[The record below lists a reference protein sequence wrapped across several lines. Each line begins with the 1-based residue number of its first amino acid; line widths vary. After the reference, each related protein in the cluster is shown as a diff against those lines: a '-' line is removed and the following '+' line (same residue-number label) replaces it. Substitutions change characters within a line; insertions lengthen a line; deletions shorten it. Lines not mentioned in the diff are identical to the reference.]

1 MNYVKKIRFKA
12 LCYTDYKGYNGLFEI
27 NRYFSNG
34 LNIKAMKKIIFSLFM
49 IFGLGYFSNA
59 QSFRGPDKSPMDV
72 AYLPDN
78 FAHDR
83 KAGEEVV
90 AKVYYSRPNKADRVV
105 FGGIVPFGKVW
116 RVGAN
121 EAVEFKAFQDITLGG
136 KALSAGTYSLFA
148 IPNEGEWTIIINSDL
163 DYWGAFKYDESKDV
177 LRISVPSK
185 SIEEP
190 IESFSIRFEESEA
203 GKGVMRM
210 GWDKTMVEIPV
221 SY

>member
-1 MNYVKKIRFKA
+1 
-12 LCYTDYKGYNGLFEI
+12 
-27 NRYFSNG
+27 
-34 LNIKAMKKIIFSLFM
+34 MKKYILSL
-49 IFGLGYFSNA
+49 ILLVGIGYGSQA

-83 KAGEEVV
+83 KAGEEVI
-90 AKVYYSRPNKADRVV
+90 AKAYYSRPNKSDRVV

-116 RVGAN
+116 RLGAN
-121 EAVEFKAFQDITLGG
+121 EAVEFKAFKDITLGG
-136 KALSAGTYSLFA
+136 ENLKAGTYSMFA
-148 IPNEGEWTIIINSDL
+148 IPGESEWTIIINSDL

-177 LRISVPSK
+177 IRFSVPAK
-185 SIEEP
+185 STEEVV
-190 IESFSIRFEESEA
+190 ESFSIRFEDLGNNS
-203 GKGVMRM
+203 GVMRI

>member
-1 MNYVKKIRFKA
+1 
-12 LCYTDYKGYNGLFEI
+12 
-27 NRYFSNG
+27 
-34 LNIKAMKKIIFSLFM
+34 MKKITLF
-49 IFGLGYFSNA
+49 ILFIAAVTFESEA

-105 FGGIVPFGKVW
+105 FGGIVPYGKVW